1 MQTLCMNNQ
10 VYITRISKFL
20 PNAPVSNDEMEA
32 YLGMINGQPSRARR
46 IILKSNGIKSRY
58 YALDTTGRVTHTN
71 VEMAANA
78 VKALY
83 GQGFSANDM
92 ELLAAGTASP
102 EQLLPSHGVMI
113 HGKLEGAKNA
123 EVVSFAG
130 SCCTG
135 IQALKY
141 GWMSLLTGAKNN
153 AVCVASER
161 PSPWMQAKYFDG
173 ETEKL
178 QQLEKHPILAFEKD
192 FLRWMLS
199 DGAAALLLQ
208 TEPAKEGLSFRVE
221 WIDLCS
227 YAHIRESCMYA
238 GAEKDENGELRG
250 WASFPEK
257 EWLSK
262 SIFSLKQDARQLGE
276 NITQLGGQFFK
287 EVAEKRKLKT
297 EDIDWFLPHLS
308 SMFFKDK
315 VREELDAM
323 GYPIPEEKWF
333 VNLPTV
339 GNVGSAAN
347 FLMLEELYRVGKL
360 QKQQKILLMTPESA
374 RFSYGYCL
382 LTVC

>member
-1 MQTLCMNNQ
+1 MNNK

-20 PNAPVSNDEMEA
+20 PNAPVSNDDMEA
-32 YLGMINGQPSRARR
+32 YLGMINGHPSRARR

-83 GQGFSANDM
+83 GQGFSANDI

-141 GWMSLLTGAKNN
+141 GWMSLLTGVKNN
-153 AVCVASER
+153 AVCVGSER
-161 PSPWMQAKYFDG
+161 MSPWMRAHYFDG
-173 ETEKL
+173 EAEKL
-178 QQLEKHPILAFEKD
+178 SQLEKHPMLAFEKE

-199 DGAAALLLQ
+199 DGASALLLQ

-227 YAHIRESCMYA
+227 YAHIRETCMYA
-238 GAEKDENGELRG
+238 GAEKDESGELHG
-250 WASFPEK
+250 WTSFSET
-257 EWLSK
+257 EWLSG
-262 SIFSLKQDARQLGE
+262 SIFSLKQDTRQLGD

-287 EVAEKRKLKT
+287 ETLEKRQLRT
-297 EDIDWFLPHLS
+297 DEIDWFLPHLS

-315 VREELDAM
+315 VMNEMTDL
-323 GYPIPEEKWF
+323 GYPIAEEKWF

-339 GNVGSAAN
+339 GNVGSASN
-347 FLMLEELYRVGKL
+347 FLGLEELSRSGKL
-360 QKQQKILLMTPESA
+360 KQGQKILLMTPESA
-374 RFSYGYCL
+374 RFSYGYTL